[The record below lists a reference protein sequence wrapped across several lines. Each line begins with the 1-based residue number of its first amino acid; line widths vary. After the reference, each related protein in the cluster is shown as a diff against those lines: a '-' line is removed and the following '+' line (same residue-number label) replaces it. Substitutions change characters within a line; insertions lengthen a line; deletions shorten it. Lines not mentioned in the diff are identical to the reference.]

1 MEKGEVYEQLRSKI
15 ITNRIRPGEILNEK
29 DLIAEYGIG
38 RTPLRDVLLKLRE
51 EKLIRTIPR
60 LGSMVTPLDM
70 AEMRELVEVRREMEG
85 FAARLAAERVSPPQL
100 DTLRRILQEAT
111 EAFRDEQEVDNIS
124 DYFDTR
130 FHQVLYQAAHN
141 GKLVEIL
148 QGLHVQMLRL
158 WFSLGFR
165 TIPFAS
171 QSDSLYALLAAVERR
186 DGEAARSA
194 MQQHIDLYAARLKER
209 FL

>member
-1 MEKGEVYEQLRSKI
+1 MQKGEVYERLRSKI

-38 RTPLRDVLLKLRE
+38 RTPLRDVLLRLQE

-60 LGSMVTPLDM
+60 TGSMVTPLDM
-70 AEMRELVEVRREMEG
+70 TEMRELVEVRRELEG
-85 FAARLAAERVSPPQL
+85 FAARLAAERASPQQL
-100 DTLRRILQEAT
+100 EALRRILQEAT
-111 EAFRDEQEVDNIS
+111 EQFRDERQVDNIS

-130 FHQVLYQAAHN
+130 FHHVLYEAAQN

-148 QGLHVQMLRL
+148 QRLHVQMLRL

-171 QSDSLYALLAAVERR
+171 QSDSLYALLEAVARR
-186 DGEAARSA
+186 DGAAARSA
-194 MQQHIDLYAARLKER
+194 MQQHIDLYAARLKEE

>member
-15 ITNRIRPGEILNEK
+15 ITNAIRPGEILNEK

-38 RTPLRDVLLKLRE
+38 RTPLRDVLFKLQE

-70 AEMRELVEVRREMEG
+70 AEMRELVEVRRELEG
-85 FAARLAAERVSPPQL
+85 FAARLAAERIAPGQL
-100 DTLRRILQEAT
+100 DALHRILAEAT
-111 EAFRDEQEVDNIS
+111 EQFREEREVDNIS

-130 FHQVLYQAAHN
+130 FHHTLYDAAHN

-148 QGLHVQMLRL
+148 QKLHVQMLRL

-165 TIPFAS
+165 TIRFAS
-171 QSDSLYALLAAVERR
+171 QSQSLYALLQALERH
-186 DGEAARSA
+186 DGEAARQA
-194 MQQHIDLYAARLKER
+194 MQNHIDLYAARLKER

>member
-1 MEKGEVYEQLRSKI
+1 MEKGEVYEHLRTRI
-15 ITNRIRPGEILNEK
+15 ITNALRPGEILNEK
-29 DLIAEYGIG
+29 GLIAEYGIG
-38 RTPLRDVLLKLRE
+38 RTPLRDVLFKLQE

-85 FAARLAAERVSPPQL
+85 FAARLAAERISPGQL
-100 DTLRRILQEAT
+100 ESLRHILQEAT
-111 EAFRDEQEVDNIS
+111 EQFREEREVDNIS

-130 FHQVLYQAAHN
+130 FHHTLYDAAHN

-148 QGLHVQMLRL
+148 QKLHVQMLRL
-158 WFSLGFR
+158 WFSLGFK
-165 TIPFAS
+165 TIRFAR
-171 QSDSLYALLAAVERR
+171 QSDSLYALLEALERR
-186 DGEAARSA
+186 DGAAARTA
-194 MQQHIDLYAARLKER
+194 MQNHIDLYAARLKER